1 MIPNTPHIKEIT
13 NEPDFSSPVPVTGP
27 RPNRPDSPH
36 SDGKTMDRDKI
47 HQDDQTDQSG
57 N

>member
-36 SDGKTMDRDKI
+36 SNGKILDKDKV
-47 HQDDQTDQSG
+47 HQEDQTNQSG